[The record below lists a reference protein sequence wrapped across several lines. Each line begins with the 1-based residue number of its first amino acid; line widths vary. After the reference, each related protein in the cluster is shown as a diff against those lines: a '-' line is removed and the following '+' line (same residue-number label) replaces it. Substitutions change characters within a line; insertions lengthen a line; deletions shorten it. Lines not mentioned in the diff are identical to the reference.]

1 MQEMSPLFY
10 IIILIFSV
18 ILHEIAHG
26 YAALHFGDHTAEY
39 QGRLTLN
46 PLPHLDLYGSVI
58 LPILLLITHAPFLIG
73 WAKPVPYNPANF
85 RPERRRV
92 GELFVA
98 SAGILTNIFLAIVF
112 SLVIRISH
120 SIPALPQS
128 VVELSAVIVLVNIV
142 LAVFNL
148 IPIPP
153 LDGSKILFNSL
164 GYKAYRFERAF
175 EKYSLVILI
184 LFVFFLWQL
193 ITPFIFEVFRLGTG
207 LPLS

>member
-73 WAKPVPYNPANF
+73 WAKPVPYNPNNF
-85 RPERRRV
+85 RPEARRR
-92 GELFVA
+92 GEIMVA
-98 SAGILTNIFLAIVF
+98 SAGILTNLA
-112 SLVIRISH
+112 LVIFF
-120 SIPALPQS
+120 SIVIRVANVIPSTPPS
-128 VVELSAVIVLVNIV
+128 IVTLSAVIVLVNIV
-142 LAVFNL
+142 LALFNL
-148 IPIPP
+148 VPIPP
-153 LDGSKILFNSL
+153 LDGSKILFGLL
-164 GYKAYRFERAF
+164 GYRSYRFERLF
-175 EKYSLVILI
+175 EKYSIVVLL
-184 LFVFFLWQL
+184 LFIFFLWQF
-193 ITPFIFEVFRLGTG
+193 ITPVIFIIFRLLTG
-207 LPLS
+207 LS